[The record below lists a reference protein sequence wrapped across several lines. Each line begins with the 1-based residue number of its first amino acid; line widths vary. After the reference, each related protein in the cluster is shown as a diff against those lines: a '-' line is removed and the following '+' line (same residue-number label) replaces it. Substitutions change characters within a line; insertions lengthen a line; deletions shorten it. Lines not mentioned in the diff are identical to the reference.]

1 MQLAEQLARAI
12 RAESSLELFLL
23 PSPPSKEVV
32 LWRPRSEVDL
42 GQVRARF
49 ERSFVSITEFSGQR
63 WFRPVAANPMAAP
76 DGIVADVAEAVARIG
91 AS

>member
-1 MQLAEQLARAI
+1 M
-12 RAESSLELFLL
+12 
-23 PSPPSKEVV
+23 
-32 LWRPRSEVDL
+32 
-42 GQVRARF
+42 
-49 ERSFVSITEFSGQR
+49 SITEFSGQR